1 MRTPRSPLL
10 GSRALRPRAGLP
22 RHVLAPG
29 RVPVAMNGRVMLCE
43 VARANKGFPTLPS
56 SRERRGPAS
65 SQDRRPS
72 RSAEGRWIERT
83 GERAAALRSWSSW
96 PNPGPNVRAVI
107 HVGMGSALPRTRPNV
122 AICRPLSSIVVLR
135 RGRRRCLPCR
145 RSWVRIPSAAPS
157 EGSRLGGGPSR
168 HVQHEGACR
177 WRPRRT
183 SLLDP

>member
-83 GERAAALRSWSSW
+83 GERAAALRSPLRDTLGQARCARGRSKNAARLVDVGAS
-96 PNPGPNVRAVI
+96 GPAPLRKCCNNKAYPDADPKRQNARAASQEES
-107 HVGMGSALPRTRPNV
+107 HGHAP
-122 AICRPLSSIVVLR
+122 LR
-135 RGRRRCLPCR
+135 RG
-145 RSWVRIPSAAPS
+145 A
-157 EGSRLGGGPSR
+157 
-168 HVQHEGACR
+168 
-177 WRPRRT
+177 PRRG
-183 SLLDP
+183 SPVGC